1 MIDGKP
7 KQVDSSCNAEVGAM
21 SKKSKKRRSYTNMPL
36 PPSRPP
42 ASDDLDREM
51 DQMEERTPSA
61 SEPAVAAPPVWTQ
74 PHIESNEVSGDPFIT
89 DLPVSEVANVD
100 GPTAEGA
107 SEEGSISALAS
118 SEDAVVTAVDVVI
131 VPEGHHE
138 TGFEQRALESDIVEV
153 ETPAPALETIAT
165 ASHPSA
171 SRPQQDLRTD
181 VGSLLDGHRRIA
193 DQILANIETNE
204 RAALQAAGALLQARS
219 LPEIMT
225 VQLRFSVEQFAALG
239 VQSAELVGLIGKIY
253 STSFTSTQ
261 SFSRQYWEDSL
272 GQS

>member
-1 MIDGKP
+1 M
-7 KQVDSSCNAEVGAM
+7 
-21 SKKSKKRRSYTNMPL
+21 
-36 PPSRPP
+36 
-42 ASDDLDREM
+42 
-51 DQMEERTPSA
+51 
-61 SEPAVAAPPVWTQ
+61 SEPANAPQSAWSL
-74 PHIESNEVSGDPFIT
+74 PHIESDEASGDPFIT
-89 DLPVSEVANVD
+89 DIPVSQFANDD
-100 GPTAEGA
+100 GPTSEGPSHAISTHSSLEETVA
-107 SEEGSISALAS
+107 SE
-118 SEDAVVTAVDVVI
+118 VDVTLHSN
-131 VPEGHHE
+131 GDNE
-138 TGFEQRALESDIVEV
+138 TGLDEPALNVEIAHV
-153 ETPAPALETIAT
+153 DRPAPVIESFEPAPH
-165 ASHPSA
+165 ASDA
-171 SRPQQDLRTD
+171 RPQQDLRTD

-219 LPEIMT
+219 FPEIMT